1 MSGGGAN
8 GDWWAQ
14 AALVSEGSELRRSMA
29 AEIAAVED
37 ELEKERSTLHGNR
50 SGAVNNAVAQANRRA
65 KHLAE
70 VRALL
75 ASFTHLGT
83 VWWIQLTLLASRC
96 TGAGAVPR
104 RSWSSGVAR

>member
-1 MSGGGAN
+1 MSGGCAN

-37 ELEKERSTLHGNR
+37 ELAKERSTLHGNR

-104 RSWSSGVAR
+104 KSWSGGVAR

>member
-1 MSGGGAN
+1 M
-8 GDWWAQ
+8 
-14 AALVSEGSELRRSMA
+14 SEGSELRRSMA

-70 VRALL
+70 VRASRPLL
-75 ASFTHLGT
+75 RVLRM
-83 VWWIQLTLLASRC
+83 VWWAQLTHLASRR
-96 TGAGAVPR
+96 TGAGAMPR
-104 RSWSSGVAR
+104 RSRRGGVAG